1 MLINFGICLILWLSL
16 TTAGPQGLASE
27 LAARSDVRAALERIR
42 ANEDAIVNEQI
53 RIAEIPAPPFR
64 EDRRG
69 QYILQRFRE
78 LGLQQV
84 EKDQVGNV
92 IGLREGTDK
101 SAPLVVV
108 SAHLDSVFPED
119 LKISIRREGLRI
131 IGPGITDDARGL
143 AVLLRLIEAVGP
155 GGVRTRSGV
164 LFVATVGEEGLGD
177 LRGVKHLFGKSRWAN
192 RIGSFISIDGAD
204 DDRIVNGAVG
214 SKRYQVFFRGPG
226 GHSWGNFGRANPAH
240 AMGRVIEAIARLGVP
255 ASPKTTYNVGRVGGG
270 TSVNSIPFEVWMEMD
285 LRSEDPPALARLDAQ
300 FLALV
305 DAGVR
310 AENAARE
317 PSGTAV
323 QARKVLRG
331 ERPPG
336 QTDPASPIVR
346 IALETS
352 QVLGITA
359 ALTYS
364 STDAN
369 IPISRG
375 IPAITVGGGGRAG
388 NAHAPDEWF
397 EPEGS
402 FRGVQR
408 NLLLL
413 VALAN

>member
-1 MLINFGICLILWLSL
+1 MFLLSLIFWLSL
-16 TTAGPQGLASE
+16 AAAQPGSQGLAAE
-27 LAARSDVRAALERIR
+27 LAARPDVRAALERIR
-42 ANEDAIVNEQI
+42 ASDDATVNEQI
-53 RIAEIPAPPFR
+53 RIAEIPSPPFR

-92 IGLREGTDK
+92 SGLREGTNK
-101 SAPLVVV
+101 SAPLVVL

-119 LKISIRREGLRI
+119 LKISIRREGPRI

-155 GGVRTRSGV
+155 GGVRTRSGI

-177 LRGVKHLFGKSRWAN
+177 LRGVKHLFGKSRWGR
-192 RIGSFISIDGAD
+192 RIGSFVSIDGAD

-240 AMGRVIEAIARLGVP
+240 AMGRVIEGIARIAVP

-305 DAGVR
+305 DSGVR
-310 AENAARE
+310 AENAACE

-331 ERPPG
+331 ERPSG
-336 QTDPASPIVR
+336 RTDPGSPIVK
-346 IALETS
+346 IAQDAS

-359 ALTYS
+359 VLTYS

-397 EPEGS
+397 EPKGS
-402 FRGVQR
+402 YRGVQR

-413 VALAN
+413 LGLAN

>member
-1 MLINFGICLILWLSL
+1 MLWLSL
-16 TTAGPQGLASE
+16 AASQAGSQGLAAE
-27 LAARSDVRAALERIR
+27 LAARPDVRAALERIR
-42 ANEDAIVNEQI
+42 ASDEATVNEQI
-53 RIAEIPAPPFR
+53 RIAEIPAPPFH

-69 QYILQRFRE
+69 QYILQRFRQ

-101 SAPLVVV
+101 SAPLVVL

-119 LKISIRREGLRI
+119 LKISMRREGRRI

-155 GGVRTRSGV
+155 DGVRTRHGI

-177 LRGVKHLFGKSRWAN
+177 LRGVKHLFGKGHWAS
-192 RIGSFISIDGAD
+192 RIGSFVSIDGAD

-240 AMGRVIEAIARLGVP
+240 AMGRVIEGIARLTVP

-270 TSVNSIPFEVWMEMD
+270 TSVNSIPFEVWMEID

-305 DAGVR
+305 DSGVR
-310 AENAARE
+310 AENAASE
-317 PSGTAV
+317 TSGTAV
-323 QARKVLRG
+323 QARKILRG

-336 QTDPASPIVR
+336 RTDAGSPIVK
-346 IALETS
+346 IAQDAS
-352 QVLGITA
+352 QVLGIA
-359 ALTYS
+359 AELTYS

-397 EPEGS
+397 DPEGS
-402 FRGVQR
+402 YRGVQR

-413 VALAN
+413 LALAN